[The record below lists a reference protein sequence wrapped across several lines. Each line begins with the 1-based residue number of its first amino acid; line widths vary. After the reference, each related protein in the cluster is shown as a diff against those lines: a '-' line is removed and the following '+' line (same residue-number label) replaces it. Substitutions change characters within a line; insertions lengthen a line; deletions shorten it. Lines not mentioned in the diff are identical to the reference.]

1 MLRKYTEKNFA
12 ETYFKFQIS
21 LPRLARGLIHWNL
34 LRNNHRQHGLDLVH
48 FPLVPMLLLTEWMN
62 GKNTQTN

>member
-34 LRNNHRQHGLDLVH
+34 LRNNHRQHGLDRSIAKKIRSRECLH
-48 FPLVPMLLLTEWMN
+48 
-62 GKNTQTN
+62 